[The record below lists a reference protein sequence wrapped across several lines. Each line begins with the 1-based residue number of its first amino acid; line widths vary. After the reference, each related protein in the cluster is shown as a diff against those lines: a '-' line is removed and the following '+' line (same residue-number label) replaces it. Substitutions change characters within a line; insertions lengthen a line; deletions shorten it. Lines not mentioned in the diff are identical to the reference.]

1 MTKRRKKRG
10 RIVLLLLVI
19 LLAVYAASVT
29 GLLTGEYLTESPARL
44 SKIPAEELTDI
55 GSPYKFYYRKLETVE
70 QHVYNRILK
79 DVYDMPEEIRV
90 PAIDGTQL
98 DHVFS
103 ALLYDNPDLFFV
115 GRKCT
120 LISRPIGTYCAI
132 RYIIEPSE
140 YEAQKQALD
149 AVKTKVIAALS
160 APDDPWQT
168 ELEIHDYVVRHCSYE
183 IEDGDLT
190 YSSAYGALIN
200 GVAAC
205 EGYSK
210 AAKLLLDAAGIENG
224 LVSGQAKNSDGR
236 TGAHMWNAVNVNGDF
251 YHLDCTWDDPVGPD
265 GKEVRLYAYFNLND
279 EAIGATHSE
288 FSYDFGCTQMK
299 ENYYIKTGAY
309 FESYG
314 REDEARLAT
323 LIAGVLARG
332 EDRIQ
337 LRFANANAYQTAAR
351 QLAKEQRI
359 YAVLEAA
366 CEQAGESFSPKSLLY
381 YKDDELRMLTFQL
394 RSEE

>member
-1 MTKRRKKRG
+1 MTEKRKKRG
-10 RIVLLLLVI
+10 RTLLLLLVI

-44 SKIPAEELTDI
+44 SKIPAEELTEI
-55 GSPYKFYYRKLETVE
+55 GSPYKFYYRQLETVE

-79 DVYDMPEEIRV
+79 EVYDMPEEIRV

-149 AVKTKVIAALS
+149 EVKTAVLGALS
-160 APDDPWQT
+160 DPADPWQT
-168 ELEIHDYVVRHCSYE
+168 ELEIHDYVVTHCSYE

-224 LVSGQAKNSDGR
+224 LVSGQAKNSENSV
-236 TGAHMWNAVNVNGDF
+236 GAHMWNAVNVNGDF

-265 GKEVRLYAYFNLND
+265 GREVRLYAYFNLSD

-299 ENYYIKTGAY
+299 ENYYVKTGTY

-314 REDEARLAT
+314 RENETQLAA
-323 LIAGVLARG
+323 LIAAALERG
-332 EDRIQ
+332 DTRIQ
-337 LRFANANAYQTAAR
+337 LRFADAKAYQTATK
-351 QLAKEQRI
+351 QLTQEQRI
-359 YAVLEAA
+359 YDVLQLAA
-366 CEQAGESFSPKSLLY
+366 AQTGVPYAPKSLLF

>member
-1 MTKRRKKRG
+1 MAKKRKKRG
-10 RIVLLLLVI
+10 RTLLLLLVI

-44 SKIPAEELTDI
+44 SRIPAQELTEI
-55 GSPYKFYYRKLETVE
+55 GSPYKFYYQQLETVE

-79 DVYDMPEEIRV
+79 EVYDLPEEIRV

-140 YEAQKQALD
+140 YEAQKQALEAARD
-149 AVKTKVIAALS
+149 KVLATLS
-160 APDDPWQT
+160 DPSDPWQT
-168 ELEIHDYVVRHCSYE
+168 ELEIHDYVVSHCSYE

-224 LVSGQAKNSDGR
+224 LVSGQAKNSENGV
-236 TGAHMWNAVNVNGDF
+236 GAHMWNAVNVNGDF
-251 YHLDCTWDDPVGPD
+251 YHLDCTWDDPVGQD
-265 GKEVRLYAYFNLND
+265 GKEIRLYAYFNLSD
-279 EAIGATHSE
+279 EAIGATHSD
-288 FSYDFGCTQMK
+288 FSHDFGCTQMK
-299 ENYYIKTGAY
+299 ENYYVKTGTY

-314 REDEARLAT
+314 REDEAQLAK
-323 LIAGVLARG
+323 LIAAALKRG
-332 EDRIQ
+332 DTRIQ
-337 LRFANANAYQTAAR
+337 LRFATAQAYQTAEK
-351 QLAKEQRI
+351 QLVKEQRI
-359 YAVLEAA
+359 YDVLQAA
-366 CEQAGESFSPKSLLY
+366 SAQAGEPFSAKSLLF
-381 YKDDELRMLTFQL
+381 YKDNELRMLTFQL